1 MRCPRL
7 SVSARGES
15 CEVEPRRPVHTMRGQ
30 PAVATTTSLSVRRSG
45 SPSRASKGIVMH
57 IDTDSPSKPPPDLD
71 EQRREVAL
79 FRYGVIADLVQREP
93 HQRGL
98 YAQLA
103 KKAETEYTIPGS
115 LRRHVAVETMRGWIR
130 DYRRGGFEA
139 LVPRVRADHGSSRS
153 IPPQVIDLLCQMKE
167 DTPELSIPLLLK
179 KVRVDHREVVTDEL
193 LLPESTVHRLL
204 ARRGL
209 MCKKPEDPTSK
220 DRRRFE
226 HESACDLWM
235 SDVMYGPKI
244 REGGRSRQTY
254 LIAFIDDATRLVPHA
269 AFTFS
274 EGATCYLSVLEQAVR
289 RRGIPKRLYVDNGSA
304 FRSKHLAIVC
314 AKLGIAL
321 IHAQPYK
328 PQGKG
333 KMERWFRTTRMQLLP
348 LLGPEHLVS
357 LETMNR
363 ALAAWIEGEYHHA
376 PHRGL
381 GDETP
386 ADRWARTSEGVR
398 MPASDLGDHFLAEQ
412 KRRVQKDRTVTLDGV
427 AFEVDAALVGER
439 VTLRFDAARKPD
451 KRTVEVWHQ
460 GRRVEVARRVDL
472 LANCFVK
479 RSGTT
484 KNLEI
489 PKGGP
494 EPAEGLAMRD
504 LLDDEDLF

>member
-1 MRCPRL
+1 MDTA
-7 SVSARGES
+7 SVSES
-15 CEVEPRRPVHTMRGQ
+15 PRPE
-30 PAVATTTSLSVRRSG
+30 
-45 SPSRASKGIVMH
+45 
-57 IDTDSPSKPPPDLD
+57 ID
-71 EQRREVAL
+71 ERRREVAL
-79 FRYGVIADLVQREP
+79 FRYGVIADLVHLEP
-93 HQRGL
+93 HHRGL
-98 YAQLA
+98 YELLA
-103 KKAETEYTIPGS
+103 KKAKQDYTIPGS
-115 LRRHVAVETMRGWIR
+115 LRRRVAPETMRGWLR
-130 DYRRGGFEA
+130 AYRRGGFDA
-139 LVPRVRADHGSSRS
+139 LVPRVRADQGASRS
-153 IPPQVIDLLCQMKE
+153 IPPTVVDLLCQLKD
-167 DTPELSIPLLLK
+167 DTPDLSIPLLIK
-179 KVRVDHREVVTDEL
+179 TARAEHAGIVTDEVV
-193 LLPESTVHRLL
+193 LPESTVHRLL

-209 MCKKPEDPTSK
+209 MRKKPEEPTCK

-226 HESACDLWM
+226 HACACDLWM

-244 REGGRSRQTY
+244 RDAGRMRQTY
-254 LIAFIDDATRLVPHA
+254 LIGFIDDATRLVPYA
-269 AFTFS
+269 SFTFS
-274 EGATCYLSVLEQAVR
+274 EGAACYLSVLEQAVR

-304 FRSKHLAIVC
+304 FRSKHLSVVC

-348 LLGPEHLVS
+348 LLRPEDLVS

-386 ADRWARTSEGVR
+386 AGKWALTSEGVR
-398 MPASDLGDHFLAEQ
+398 MPGSDLGDHFLAEQ
-412 KRRVQKDRTVTLDGV
+412 KRMVQKDRTVTLDGV

-439 VTLRFDAARKPD
+439 VTLRFDAGRKPD

-460 GRRVEVARRVDL
+460 GRRVEIARRVDV
-472 LANCFVK
+472 LANCFVR

-489 PKGGP
+489 PKGGA
-494 EPAEGLAMRD
+494 EPPEGLAMRD